1 MGLSLGRGIE
11 GAVPSGS
18 LEASNDERTGKA
30 KKQKAM
36 SILHPHKMGRNDQIG
51 YFMPKTWA
59 FWRSLIV
66 CFFLFSIVGHWLE
79 IPYCWFMNEC
89 FGVVDA
95 DYAVWTDPWWHPY
108 WVYGFG
114 AVVMT
119 LVIEPL
125 KESIVLRRK
134 TLWGAVLETFAIAV
148 VLAMVME
155 LVIGWLVN
163 QPDATGKYP
172 YWDNSEMPL
181 NVFGQAWLVND
192 VAIGLVTLLYLWVF
206 YPLICNVFLV
216 LKPRTANVVF
226 AVIMVVFGLGI
237 ASSYLHLALFP
248 PRPAVG

>member
-1 MGLSLGRGIE
+1 
-11 GAVPSGS
+11 
-18 LEASNDERTGKA
+18 
-30 KKQKAM
+30 M
-36 SILHPHKMGRNDQIG
+36 SRLHPHKIRRNDEIG

-125 KESIVLRRK
+125 KEGIVLKRK
-134 TLWGAVLETFAIAV
+134 TLWGALLETFVIAV
-148 VLAMVME
+148 LLAMVME
-155 LVIGWLVN
+155 LVIGWFIN
-163 QPDATGKYP
+163 QPDEFGKYP
-172 YWDNSEMPL
+172 FWDNSEMPL
-181 NVFGQAWLVND
+181 NIFGQAWLVND
-192 VAIGLVTLLYLWVF
+192 VCIGLMAMLYLWVF
-206 YPLICNVFLV
+206 YPLICNVFSV
-216 LKPRTANVVF
+216 MKPRTANIVF
-226 AVIMVVFGLGI
+226 ALVIVAFAALI
-237 ASSYLHLALFP
+237 FSSYLHLVLFSW
-248 PRPAVG
+248 